1 MKDLECRDACDPDWL
16 VVTNDGEG
24 EGEADELAR
33 LVRDRPR

>member
-24 EGEADELAR
+24 EADELAR